1 MWGRRG
7 AGELTGSRNAYL
19 TTATYKERVTS
30 YRTCMERGRLVRLK
44 LLVGTGF
51 TEEGGDLGVVVG
63 EGHVLRS

>member
-7 AGELTGSRNAYL
+7 AGELTGRRNAYL

-44 LLVGTGF
+44 LLVGTCF
-51 TEEGGDLGVVVG
+51 TEEGGYLGVVAG
-63 EGHVLRS
+63 DSLG

>member
-7 AGELTGSRNAYL
+7 AGELTGRRNAYL
-19 TTATYKERVTS
+19 TTANYKERVTS

-51 TEEGGDLGVVVG
+51 TEEGGYFRVISRESLG
-63 EGHVLRS
+63 